1 MKKIYFAT
9 LLFILIGF
17 SATSQTGNGAIKV
30 TMVDNT
36 SKEPIPFA
44 NIVAYR
50 DGVQVGV
57 ATTNIEGEAFI
68 KPLGPGKYSVKGV
81 YVGYQAKEVTN
92 ITVGEGTAYVTL
104 GLSNGEGVKLDE
116 VEVIV
121 YQVPLID
128 PNVTTGNTI
137 NREDYQNLAVKGITD
152 ALATSGSVYQSD
164 NGGGLNV
171 RGGRGGATTYFVD
184 GVKVFGTPNLPQ
196 QSIEQL
202 SILTGGVP
210 ANFGD
215 LTSGAVSIST
225 RGPQSKF
232 FGGVELI
239 SSQITDP
246 YGYNSLGFSV
256 GGPIYKKKDSTQ
268 RTVLGFF
275 VSGQGNYIKEPNP
288 SAVPIYRIK
297 DDKLQEL
304 KDRPLLPSRSGVGFV
319 SASDFI
325 TKDDFNTY
333 KTNANSAARSIDLN
347 GKIDYAP
354 TDKTN
359 ISLGGF
365 YSYGD
370 ALAGGIGFQL
380 LNANNNVKAISQTF
394 RTNLAITQKF
404 GSSTSSKEKTQ
415 SLVTNAF
422 FKFLISYEQVGSRIE
437 SARHKRDFFKYG
449 HIGKFEQRILDE
461 KFGGLYRYD
470 PNYLNPVTQLTANS
484 YTYVGRSLDDVVFTP
499 STNNPDQSL
508 YTSYLISQ
516 APIGEELT
524 LDYIAG
530 NGGLRNGDNPQTV
543 YGLFSNFGTVNPSYR
558 NQLNSTFRIVS
569 SFNADIKNNHSLQFG
584 LEFDQQAVNFY
595 FLNASALWTRARQ
608 LVNSHTT
615 QLDLSKPY
623 LNEDF
628 SGLVP
633 YYYFDYLYEQSKQT
647 QFSEKLLDKLGLPRD
662 YKGYIN
668 TDALDPSTFDLSMF
682 GAEDLLGGTSIT
694 NYIGYSHDGKKTK
707 GKADVG
713 DFLNSKDASGRNLFP
728 VGSFQPIYAS
738 VYVMDKFDFKDF
750 KFNLGLRVDRYDA
763 NQQVLKDDYAFH
775 DLALVGDLASLP
787 NLPLGFTDNIPSNI
801 SKDAAVYVAQN
812 PAGGK
817 SPLAI
822 KGFREGDTWFN
833 SEGKEISDPSL
844 IQSTSGIPVPLF
856 KDNANYDKKLSV
868 DAFTSYAAAIN
879 VMPRV
884 AFSFPIS
891 DLANFVAHYDV
902 LTQRP
907 PSSTSNLSPLD
918 YYFIDASG
926 SNPLITNP
934 NQLPQKTIDYEFG
947 YEQILTERKNATLKI
962 NAFYKEY
969 RNMINQRSIVGAYPK
984 NYIMFDNIDFSTVK
998 GLIAAFDFRRTG
1010 GSRINLNY
1018 TLQFADGSGSNA
1030 NSGANLAQSG
1040 QPNLRILQPLDFDQR
1055 HTFVLNYD
1063 YRFGGKKDYKGP
1075 KYTTKKGKVV
1085 QFLEYVGFNMSFI
1098 VGSGTPYTR
1107 WSSPTSINGGGR
1119 STIVGQ
1125 INGSSKPW
1133 NIRANLRIDK
1143 NIPLTFGK
1151 EGSDNRKTGNL
1162 NVYLQVLNVLNRR
1175 NVLDVYQFTGE
1186 ADDDGFLTSVQAQSA
1201 LAITNS
1207 AASFNDLYRIR
1218 MNDATNFSTP
1228 RQIRIGLLFEF

>member
-9 LLFILIGF
+9 LLLILIGF

-30 TMVDNT
+30 TMVDNA

-44 NIVAYR
+44 NVVAYR

-92 ITVGEGTAYVTL
+92 ITVGEGTAYITL

-116 VEVIV
+116 VEVTI
-121 YQVPLID
+121 YQTPLID
-128 PNVTTGNTI
+128 PDVKTGNTI
-137 NREDYQNLAVKGITD
+137 DRKQYQELAVKGIND
-152 ALATSGSVYQSD
+152 VIGTSGSVYQSD

-171 RGGRGGATTYFVD
+171 RGARGGATTYFVD
-184 GVKVFGTPNLPQ
+184 GVKVYGTPNLPQ

-202 SILTGGVP
+202 SIITGGVP

-275 VSGQGNYIKEPNP
+275 VSGQGNYIKESTP

-304 KDRPLLPSRSGVGFV
+304 KDRPVVPSRSGVGFV

-325 TKDDFNTY
+325 TNDDFNTY
-333 KTNANSAARSIDLN
+333 KSKSNSAARSIDLN

-359 ISLGGF
+359 ITLGGF

-370 ALAGGIGFQL
+370 VLNGGVVNQL
-380 LNANNNVKAISQTF
+380 LNANNNPKSISQTF
-394 RTNLAITQKF
+394 RTNLSITQKF
-404 GSSTSSKEKTQ
+404 GSSNANMEKTQ
-415 SLVTNAF
+415 ALVTNAY
-422 FKFLISYEQVGSRIE
+422 FKFLISYEKVDARIE
-437 SARHKRDFFKYG
+437 SAKHKKDFFRYG

-461 KFGGLYRYD
+461 KFGFLYRYD
-470 PNYLNPVTQLTANS
+470 PNYKDPNTGLTANS
-484 YTYVGRSLDDVVFTP
+484 YTYVGRSFDEVVFTP
-499 STNNPDQSL
+499 GSDNPDQAL

-516 APIGEELT
+516 APSDDYVGI
-524 LDYIAG
+524 DYIAG
-530 NGGLRNGDNPQTV
+530 NGGLRNGDNPQSV
-543 YGLFSNFGTVNPSYR
+543 YGLFTNFGTTNSTYR
-558 NQLNSTFRIVS
+558 NQINSTFRIVS
-569 SFNADIKNNHSLQFG
+569 SFNADVKNHALQFG
-584 LEFDQQAVNFY
+584 LEFDQQTVNFY
-595 FLNASALWTRARQ
+595 FLDANSLWTRMRQ
-608 LVNSHTT
+608 ITNSHVS
-615 QLDLSKPY
+615 QLDLSKSY
-623 LNEDF
+623 KNEDF

-668 TDALDPSTFDLSMF
+668 TDALDPATFELSMF
-682 GAEDLLGGTSIT
+682 SAEELLNGDRLI
-694 NYIGYSHDGKKTK
+694 NYIGYTHDGKKTK
-707 GKADVG
+707 GKADIG
-713 DFLNSKDASGRNLFP
+713 DFLNNKDASGRNLFS
-728 VGSFQPIYAS
+728 VGSFKPIYAS
-738 VYVMDKFDFKDF
+738 VYIMDKFDFKDF
-750 KFNLGLRVDRYDA
+750 KFNIGLRVDRYDA
-763 NQQVLKDDYAFH
+763 NQQVLKDKYAFH
-775 DLALVGDLASLP
+775 DLARVGDLASLP
-787 NLPLGFTDNIPSNI
+787 NLPLGFTDNIPSSI

-822 KGFREGDTWFN
+822 RGFREGDTWFN

-856 KDNANYDKKLSV
+856 KDNANYEKKLTV
-868 DAFTSYAAAIN
+868 DAFTNYVAAIN

-891 DLANFVAHYDV
+891 DFANFIAHYDV

-907 PSSTSNLSPLD
+907 QNNNISPLE
-918 YYFIDASG
+918 YYYIDAAG
-926 SNPLITNP
+926 SNPLISNP
-934 NQLPQKTIDYEFG
+934 NQRPQKTIDYEFG
-947 YEQILTERKNATLKI
+947 FEQVLNERKNASLKI
-962 NAFYKEY
+962 NAFYKEN
-969 RNMINQRSIVGAYPK
+969 RNQINQRIIVGAYPK

-998 GLIAAFDFRRTG
+998 GLTAAFDFRRTG

-1040 QPNLRILQPLDFDQR
+1040 QPNLRVLQPLDFDQR
-1055 HTFVLNYD
+1055 HTFNINYD
-1063 YRFGGKKDYKGP
+1063 YRFGSKKDYKGP
-1075 KYTTKKGKVV
+1075 AFKTKKGKVV
-1085 QFLEYVGFNMSFI
+1085 QFLEDVGCNISFI

-1107 WSSPTSINGGGR
+1107 WSSPTALNGGGR

-1175 NVLDVYQFTGE
+1175 NVLNVYQFTGE
-1186 ADDDGFLTSVQAQSA
+1186 PDDDGFLTSAQAQSA

-1218 MNDATNFSTP
+1218 MNAAGNFSTP

>member
-1 MKKIYFAT
+1 MKKIYLAT
-9 LLFILIGF
+9 LLLLIGL
-17 SATSQTGNGAIKV
+17 SATSQTGNGAIKIILRDE
-30 TMVDNT
+30 TT
-36 SKEPIPFA
+36 KEALPFA
-44 NIVAYR
+44 NVVAYR

-57 ATTNIEGEAFI
+57 TTTNFEGEAFI
-68 KPLGPGKYSVKGV
+68 KPLTPGKYSVKGI
-81 YVGYQAKEVTN
+81 YVNYQPKEVKD
-92 ITVGEGTAYVTL
+92 IPVGEGTAYVTIE
-104 GLSNGEGVKLDE
+104 LSNNQLT
-116 VEVIV
+116 EVIV
-121 YQVPLID
+121 IGYAIPLID
-128 PNVTTGNTI
+128 PNVTTGGTI
-137 NREDYQNLAVKGITD
+137 GREDYQNLAVKDFRD
-152 ALATSGSVYQSD
+152 AIATVGGVYQSD
-164 NGGGLNV
+164 NGGGLSV
-171 RGGRGGATTYFVD
+171 GGGRGGATTYFVD
-184 GVKVFGTPNLPQ
+184 GVKVYGTPNLPQ

-202 SILTGGVP
+202 NIITGGVP

-275 VSGQGNYIKEPNP
+275 VSGQGNYVKEATP
-288 SAVPIYRIK
+288 SSVPIYRIK
-297 DDKLQEL
+297 DEKLQEL
-304 KDRPLLPSRSGVGFV
+304 KDRPLVPSRSGVGFV

-325 TKDDFNTY
+325 TNDDFNTY
-333 KTNANSAARSIDLN
+333 KTKSNSASRSIDLS

-359 ISLGGF
+359 ITLGGF
-365 YSYGD
+365 YSYSDGVSGTVD
-370 ALAGGIGFQL
+370 AQVFNQL
-380 LNANNNVKAISQTF
+380 LNANNNPKAIDQRF
-394 RTNLAITQKF
+394 RTNLSITQKF
-404 GSSTSSKEKTQ
+404 GSSTFDKEKTQ
-415 SLVTNAF
+415 ALVTNTY
-422 FKFLISYEQVGSRIE
+422 FKFLVSYEKVDSRVE
-437 SARHKRDFFKYG
+437 SAKHKKDFFKYG
-449 HIGKFEQRILDE
+449 HVGKFEQRVLDE
-461 KFGGLYRYD
+461 KFGQLYRYD
-470 PNYLNPVTQLTANS
+470 PNFKDPNTGLTAKS
-484 YTYVGRSLDDVVFTP
+484 YTYVGRAFDEVVFTP
-499 STNNPDQSL
+499 SSDNPDQTL

-516 APIGEELT
+516 APTNEYVD

-530 NGGLRNGDNPQTV
+530 NGGLRNGDNPQDV
-543 YGLFSNFGTVNPSYR
+543 YRLFNNFGTTNQSYR
-558 NQLNSTFRIVS
+558 QQINSTFRIVS
-569 SFNADIKNNHSLQFG
+569 SFNADVKNHALQFG
-584 LEFDQQAVNFY
+584 MEFDQQTVNFY
-595 FLNASALWTRARQ
+595 FLNASSLWTRMRQ
-608 LVNSHTT
+608 TANSHVT
-615 QLDLSKPY
+615 QLDLSRSYK
-623 LNEDF
+623 NDDF

-633 YYYFDYLYEQSKQT
+633 YYYFDYLYEQDKQT
-647 QFSEKLLDKLGLPRD
+647 EFSEKLLDQLGLPRN
-662 YKGYIN
+662 YTGYVN
-668 TDALDPSTFDLSMF
+668 TDALDPSTFNVSMF
-682 GAEDLLGGTSIT
+682 SAEDLLNGTPLV
-694 NYIGYSHDGKKTK
+694 NYIGFSHDGKKTK
-707 GKADVG
+707 GKADIG
-713 DFLNSKDASGRNLFP
+713 DFLNKKDASGRNLFP

-738 VYVMDKFDFKDF
+738 VYLMDKFDFKDF

-763 NQQVLKDDYAFH
+763 NQQVLKDKYAFH
-775 DLALVGDLASLP
+775 DLARVGDLASLP
-787 NLPLGFTDNIPSNI
+787 NLPLGFTDNIPSSI
-801 SKDAAVYVAQN
+801 SNNAAVYVAQN

-822 KGFREGDTWFN
+822 KGFREGDKWFN

-844 IQSTSGIPVPLF
+844 IQSSSGIPVPLF
-856 KDNANYDKKLSV
+856 KDNANYEKKLSV
-868 DAFTSYAAAIN
+868 DAFTNYAAAIN

-891 DLANFVAHYDV
+891 DAANFVAHYDV

-907 PSSTSNLSPLD
+907 PFNSGNLSPID

-926 SNPLITNP
+926 SNPLISNP
-934 NQLPQKTIDYEFG
+934 NQRPQKTIDYDFG
-947 YEQILTERKNATLKI
+947 YEQVLNERKNASLKI

-969 RNMINQRSIVGAYPK
+969 RNMINQRLIVGAYPK
-984 NYIMFDNIDFSTVK
+984 NYIMLDNIDFSTVK
-998 GLIAAFDFRRTG
+998 GLVAAFDFRRTG

-1018 TLQFADGSGSNA
+1018 TLQFADGTGSNA

-1040 QPNLRILQPLDFDQR
+1040 QPNLRVLQPLNIDQR
-1055 HTFVLNYD
+1055 HTFSINYD
-1063 YRFGGKKDYKGP
+1063 YRFGSKKEYKGP
-1075 KYTTKKGKVV
+1075 TFKTKKGKVV
-1085 QFLEYVGFNMSFI
+1085 QFLEDVGFNISFI

-1133 NIRANLRIDK
+1133 NIRSNLRIDK

-1151 EGSDNRKTGNL
+1151 EGSENRKTGTL

-1175 NVLDVYQFTGE
+1175 NVLDVYQFTGQP
-1186 ADDDGFLTSVQAQSA
+1186 DDDGFLTSAQAQAA

-1207 AASFNDLYRIR
+1207 ATSFNDLYRIR